1 VPTVIYTETSKY
13 ILDRGAKT
21 ISRVPGKGQGNVAG
35 LRPTKT
41 TTLRR
46 DTETIKL
53 LSMETC
59 EIGKPM
65 EMFVIIRED
74 GIATYRRTTIV
85 RSIVDDN

>member
-1 VPTVIYTETSKY
+1 
-13 ILDRGAKT
+13 
-21 ISRVPGKGQGNVAG
+21 
-35 LRPTKT
+35 
-41 TTLRR
+41 
-46 DTETIKL
+46 
-53 LSMETC
+53 METC